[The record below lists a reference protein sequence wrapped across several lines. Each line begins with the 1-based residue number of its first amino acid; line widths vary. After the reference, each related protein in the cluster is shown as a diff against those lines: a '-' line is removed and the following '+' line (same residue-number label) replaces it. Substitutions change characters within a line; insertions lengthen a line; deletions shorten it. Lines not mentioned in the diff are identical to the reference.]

1 MLLTTLYTIRKPDT
15 PGTSETRM
23 QFFPFHGKHVMFGV
37 LSLSVIALSGCAS
50 GPSTTV
56 NPPWMQTSLS
66 PEERADLLLASM
78 SFEQKA
84 QQLTGAV
91 PEVVPEL
98 PHCKGARHVRGIPA
112 LQIPTLRITNGPVG
126 IGQNDCVALDT
137 PPRMSHV
144 NGLYVDTAV
153 YFDASSAKA
162 TAVPSAIAVAASF
175 DPSVATAFG
184 DLIGEE
190 GRRLALHV
198 FEAPGMN
205 LARLPLAGRNFEYKG
220 EDPYLA
226 GVMSVA
232 ETRAVQDKGLI
243 AVAKH
248 YVGNEQE
255 VNRMSVR
262 EKIDPQVLHELYLL
276 PFEMAVKDGET
287 GAVMCS
293 YNALNDA
300 FACENE
306 EMLTEVLRNQW
317 GFQGYV
323 QSDFF
328 ATKST
333 ARAMRAGL
341 DHEMPLPQFFA
352 PDRLREALNTGDLAM
367 KDIDTA
373 LRRRYVQ
380 MFKFGIFDRPIV
392 QQALDIEDG
401 GRKARAM
408 GVQSAVLLQNNGAL
422 PLPYDVQRVLL
433 VGKASQIYAQQA
445 VAGGSMVGQ
454 VMGAGGGSSDVVPFY
469 TVTPIEGLRNVF
481 MQAGNTSVDI
491 QLALVDDANQTAT
504 LDGEPVSFAHVMQE
518 AANADAVVVM
528 AGTVAEEGADRA
540 SFSDATGGTLVARGD
555 SLDWYAPVPKAIS
568 YSGGENAGRNSRSIA
583 MIDHLL
589 SVPSRTTRP
598 AHAKTTLVL
607 KDNAGVPIPARWLG
621 ARGPSML
628 EVWFPG
634 QEDGHIVA
642 DLLLGIH
649 NPSGKLPVTF
659 PIEGQGFMETIT
671 PNQYPGIMDAQGNPY
686 VEYTEQLQ
694 IGYRW
699 YDANQRQPA
708 FAFGHGLS
716 YTTFAIDAPQLQL
729 PPHEDGPYRVEA
741 TVRNTGERA
750 GAEVLQVYV
759 SVPSGSGLPQPPKR
773 LVGFQKVMLE
783 PGASQR
789 IAIDIDP
796 TASHHPL
803 GVWNTARNA
812 FVIPRGDF
820 TVWVGNASDKLLIAG
835 SFRR

>member
-1 MLLTTLYTIRKPDT
+1 MQSFPLCHKPT
-15 PGTSETRM
+15 
-23 QFFPFHGKHVMFGV
+23 FP
-37 LSLSVIALSGCAS
+37 SALFVAAVALAGCAN
-50 GPSTTV
+50 GPVTYGEPAAAAETL
-56 NPPWMQTSLS
+56 PWMVQSLA
-66 PEERADLLLASM
+66 PEQRAGLLLAGM
-78 SFEQKA
+78 SFAQKA

-91 PEVVPEL
+91 PEIVPEL
-98 PHCKGARHVRGIPA
+98 PHCKGARHVTGIPA
-112 LQIPTLRITNGPVG
+112 LRIPTLRVTNGPVG
-126 IGQNDCVALDT
+126 IGQNDCVARDT
-137 PPRMSHV
+137 PPRMADV
-144 NGLYVDTAV
+144 NGLHVDTAV

-162 TAVPSAIAVAASF
+162 TAVPSSIAVAASF
-175 DPSVATAFG
+175 DPAVATAFG
-184 DLIGEE
+184 ELIGEE
-190 GRRLALHV
+190 GSRLALHV

-226 GVMSVA
+226 GAMAVA
-232 ETRAVQDKGLI
+232 ETRAVQGKGLI

-255 VNRMSVR
+255 VNRMSVWER
-262 EKIDPQVLHELYLL
+262 IDPQVLHELYLL

-293 YNALNDA
+293 YNALNGA

-306 EMLTEVLRNQW
+306 EMLTEVLRHQW

-333 ARAMRAGL
+333 AKAMRAGL

-352 PDRLREALNTGDLAM
+352 PDKLRAALDAGELTMA
-367 KDIDTA
+367 DIDTA

-392 QQALDIEDG
+392 QRPLDVEGG

-408 GVQSAVLLQNNGAL
+408 GVQTAVLLQNNGAL
-422 PLPYDVQRVLL
+422 PLPRDVRRVLL

-445 VAGGSMVGQ
+445 VAGGSTVGT

-469 TVTPIEGLRNVF
+469 TVTPAAGLRAVF
-481 MQAGNTSVDI
+481 AQSGNAAVDI
-491 QLALVDDANQTAT
+491 QLALVDDANANAT
-504 LDGEPVSFAHVMQE
+504 LNGKTTGFDDVLK
-518 AANADAVVVM
+518 AAASAEAVVIM

-540 SFSDATGGTLVARGD
+540 SFGDATGATLTARGD
-555 SLDWYAPVPKAIS
+555 SLDWYAPAPKAIS
-568 YSGGENAGRNSRSIA
+568 FNGGDNAGRDSRTIA
-583 MIDHLL
+583 MVDRLL
-589 SVPSRTTRP
+589 GVKSATARP
-598 AHAKTTLVL
+598 THAKTALVL
-607 KDNAGVPIPARWLG
+607 KDNAGVPLPARWLG
-621 ARGPSML
+621 VRGPAML

-659 PIEGQGFMETIT
+659 PIEGQGFMEAVS
-671 PNQYPGIMDAQGNPY
+671 PSQYPGAMDAQGIPQVDY
-686 VEYTEQLQ
+686 SEQLQ

-699 YDANQRQPA
+699 YDAHKRQPA

-716 YTTFAIDAPQLQL
+716 YTTFAIEAPQLL
-729 PPHEDGPYRVEA
+729 APANGAGAYRVEA
-741 TVRNTGERA
+741 TVRNAGDRA
-750 GAEVLQVYV
+750 GAEVVQVYL

-773 LVGFQKVMLE
+773 LVGFRKVVLQ
-783 PGASQR
+783 PGASER
-789 IAIDIDP
+789 VTISLDP
-796 TASHHPL
+796 AASHHPL
-803 GVWNTARNA
+803 SVWDTSRNA
-812 FVIPRGDF
+812 FVVPPGAY
-820 TVWVGNASDKLLIAG
+820 TVWVGNASDRLVSAG
-835 SFRR
+835 TFER

>member
-1 MLLTTLYTIRKPDT
+1 MAK
-15 PGTSETRM
+15 
-23 QFFPFHGKHVMFGV
+23 
-37 LSLSVIALSGCAS
+37 
-50 GPSTTV
+50 
-56 NPPWMQTSLS
+56 SLS
-66 PEERADLLLASM
+66 PEQRADLLVAAM

-91 PEVVPEL
+91 PEIVPEL
-98 PHCKGARHVRGIPA
+98 PHCKGARHVTGIPA

-137 PPRMSHV
+137 PPRMAYI
-144 NGLYVDTAV
+144 NGLHVDTAV

-175 DPSVATAFG
+175 DPTVATAFG

-190 GRRLALHV
+190 GSRLALHV

-232 ETRAVQDKGLI
+232 ETRAVQGKGLI

-255 VNRMSVR
+255 VNRMSVSER
-262 EKIDPQVLHELYLL
+262 IHPQVLRELYLL

-293 YNALNDA
+293 YNALNGA

-306 EMLTEVLRNQW
+306 EMLTDVLRRQW

-341 DHEMPLPQFFA
+341 DHEMPMPQFFA
-352 PDRLREALNTGDLAM
+352 PDKLRAALDAGELTMA
-367 KDIDTA
+367 DIDTA

-380 MFKFGIFDRPIV
+380 MFKFGVFDQPIV
-392 QQALDIEDG
+392 QRSLDVEDG

-408 GVQSAVLLQNNGAL
+408 GVQTAVLLQNNGAL
-422 PLPYDVQRVLL
+422 PLPRDVQRVLL
-433 VGKASQIYAQQA
+433 VGKSSQIYAQQA
-445 VAGGSMVGQ
+445 VAGGSMVGT

-469 TVTPIEGLRNVF
+469 TVTPAEGLRNVF
-481 MQAGNTSVDI
+481 AQAGNASVAV
-491 QLALVDDANQTAT
+491 QLALVDDANRRAT
-504 LDGEPVSFAHVMQE
+504 LDGTAASFSDVLN
-518 AANADAVVVM
+518 AAARADAVVIM

-540 SFSDATGGTLVARGD
+540 SFSDETGAALTARGD
-555 SLDWYAPVPKAIS
+555 SLDWYAPIPKAIS
-568 YSGGENAGRNSRSIA
+568 FNGGENAGRNSQTIA
-583 MIDHLL
+583 MIDRLL
-589 SVPSRTTRP
+589 GMTSATVRP
-598 AHAKTTLVL
+598 MHAKTALVL
-607 KDNAGVPIPARWLG
+607 KDNAGVPLPARWLG
-621 ARGPSML
+621 ARGPAVL
-628 EVWFPG
+628 EAWFPG
-634 QEDGHIVA
+634 QEDGNIVA
-642 DLLLGIH
+642 DLLVGTH

-659 PIEGQGFMETIT
+659 PIEGQGFMETVS
-671 PNQYPGIMDAQGNPY
+671 PNQYPGVMDAQGIPHVDY
-686 VEYTEQLQ
+686 SEQLQ

-699 YDANQRQPA
+699 YDANKKRPA

-716 YTTFAIDAPQLQL
+716 YTTFAIEAPRLRI
-729 PPHEDGPYRVEA
+729 PAGNEAPYRVEA

-750 GAEVLQVYV
+750 GAEVMQVYL
-759 SVPSGSGLPQPPKR
+759 SVPSGAGLPQPPKR
-773 LVGFQKVMLE
+773 LVGFHKVVLE
-783 PGASQR
+783 PGASER
-789 IAIDIDP
+789 VNINIDP
-796 TASHHPL
+796 AASHHPL
-803 GVWNTARNA
+803 SVWDTSRNA
-812 FVIPRGDF
+812 FAVPRGVY
-820 TVWVGNASDKLLIAG
+820 TVWVGNASDRLVRAG
-835 SFRR
+835 TFER

>member
-1 MLLTTLYTIRKPDT
+1 
-15 PGTSETRM
+15 M
-23 QFFPFHGKHVMFGV
+23 QSFPLCRQRAYQGV
-37 LSLSVIALSGCAS
+37 LLLAAIILTGCAS
-50 GPSTTV
+50 VPASEGQASPAAGAV
-56 NPPWMQTSLS
+56 PWMTTSLT
-66 PEERADLLLASM
+66 PEQRADLLLAGM

-91 PEVVPEL
+91 PEIVPEL
-98 PHCKGARHVRGIPA
+98 PHCKGARHVTGIPA

-126 IGQNDCVALDT
+126 IGQNDCVARGIQ
-137 PPRMSHV
+137 PKMAYI
-144 NGLYVDTAV
+144 NGLHVDTAV

-175 DPSVATAFG
+175 DPTVATAFG
-184 DLIGEE
+184 ELIGEE
-190 GRRLALHV
+190 GSRLALHV

-226 GVMSVA
+226 GIMSVA
-232 ETRAVQDKGLI
+232 ETRAVQGKGLI

-255 VNRMSVR
+255 VNRMSVSER
-262 EKIDPQVLHELYLL
+262 IDPQVLHELYLL

-293 YNALNDA
+293 YNALNGA
-300 FACENE
+300 FACEHE
-306 EMLTEVLRNQW
+306 EMLADVLRRQW

-328 ATKST
+328 AAKST

-352 PDRLREALNTGDLAM
+352 PDRLRAALDAGELAM
-367 KDIDTA
+367 ADIDTA

-392 QQALDIEDG
+392 QQPLDVEDG

-408 GVQSAVLLQNNGAL
+408 GVQTAVLLQNNGAL
-422 PLPYDVQRVLL
+422 PLRGDARRVLL
-433 VGKASQIYAQQA
+433 LGKSSQIYAQQA
-445 VAGGSMVGQ
+445 VAGGSMVGR

-469 TVTPIEGLRNVF
+469 TVTPVDGLRNIF
-481 MQAGNTSVDI
+481 AQSGNASVDV
-491 QLALVDDANQTAT
+491 QLALVDDANASAT
-504 LDGEPVSFAHVMQE
+504 LDGK
-518 AANADAVVVM
+518 AAGFDEVLKAAAGADAVVIM

-540 SFSDATGGTLVARGD
+540 SFSDETGARLTARGD
-555 SLDWYAPVPKAIS
+555 SLDWYAPAPRAMS
-568 YSGGENAGRNSRSIA
+568 FDGGDNAGRDSRTIE

-589 SVPSRTTRP
+589 GVRSATARP
-598 AHAKTTLVL
+598 MHAKTVLVL
-607 KDNAGVPIPARWLG
+607 KDNAGVPLPARWLG

-642 DLLLGIH
+642 DLLLGTR

-659 PIEGQGFMETIT
+659 PVEGQGFMETVS
-671 PNQYPGIMDAQGNPY
+671 PHQYPGVMDAQGVPHIDY
-686 VEYTEQLQ
+686 SEKLQ

-699 YDANQRQPA
+699 YDANRRRPA

-716 YTTFAIDAPQLQL
+716 YTTFLIEAPQLRT
-729 PPHEDGPYRVEA
+729 PAAKDAAYRVEA
-741 TVRNTGERA
+741 TVHNTGDRA
-750 GAEVLQVYV
+750 GAEVMQVYL
-759 SVPSGSGLPQPPKR
+759 SVPSGAGLPQPPKR
-773 LVGFQKVMLE
+773 LVGFRKVVLE
-783 PGASQR
+783 PGASQQVS
-789 IAIDIDP
+789 IDIDP
-796 TASHHPL
+796 AASHHPL
-803 GVWNTARNA
+803 SIWDTSRKA
-812 FVIPRGDF
+812 FVVPSGVY
-820 TVWVGNASDKLLIAG
+820 TVWVGNASDRLVSAG
-835 SFRR
+835 TFSR

>member
-1 MLLTTLYTIRKPDT
+1 M
-15 PGTSETRM
+15 
-23 QFFPFHGKHVMFGV
+23 V
-37 LSLSVIALSGCAS
+37 
-50 GPSTTV
+50 
-56 NPPWMQTSLS
+56 TSLT
-66 PEERADLLLASM
+66 PEQRADLLLANM
-78 SFEQKA
+78 NFEQKA
-84 QQLTGAV
+84 QQLTGAL

-98 PHCKGARHVRGIPA
+98 PHCKGARHVTGIPV

-137 PPRMSHV
+137 PPRMTYL
-144 NGLYVDTAV
+144 NGLHVDAAV

-162 TAVPSAIAVAASF
+162 TAVPSSIAVVATF

-205 LARLPLAGRNFEYKG
+205 LARVPLAGRNFEYKG

-232 ETRAVQDKGLI
+232 ETRAVQAKGLI

-255 VNRMSVR
+255 VNRMSVSER
-262 EKIDPQVLHELYLL
+262 IHPQVLRELYLL

-293 YNALNDA
+293 YNALNGA

-306 EMLTEVLRNQW
+306 EMLTQVLRNEW
-317 GFQGYV
+317 GFKGYV

-333 ARAMRAGL
+333 AKAMRAGL

-352 PDRLREALNTGDLAM
+352 PDKLRAALDAGELAM
-367 KDIDTA
+367 ADIDTA

-380 MFKFGIFDRPIV
+380 MFKFGVFDRPIV
-392 QQALDIEDG
+392 QYPLDVKDG

-408 GVQSAVLLQNNGAL
+408 GVQAAVLLQNSGAL
-422 PLPYDVQRVLL
+422 PLPRNAQHVLL

-445 VAGGSMVGQ
+445 VAGGSMVGT

-469 TVTPIEGLRNVF
+469 TVTPLEGLRNVF
-481 MQAGNTSVDI
+481 SRSGNASVRI
-491 QLALVDDANQTAT
+491 QLALVDDANRSAT
-504 LDGEPVSFAHVMQE
+504 LDGKAASFGDVLDA
-518 AANADAVVVM
+518 AANADAVVIM

-540 SFSDATGGTLVARGD
+540 SFNDKTGATLTARGD
-555 SLDWYAPVPKAIS
+555 SLDWYAPAPKAIS
-568 YSGGENAGRNSRSIA
+568 FSGGDNAGRNSRSIA
-583 MIDHLL
+583 MIDLL
-589 SVPSRTTRP
+589 LGVKSATARP
-598 AHAKTTLVL
+598 THGKTALVL

-621 ARGPSML
+621 SRGPAML

-634 QEDGHIVA
+634 QEDGNIVA
-642 DLLLGIH
+642 DLLLGIY

-659 PIEGQGFMETIT
+659 PIEGQGFMETVS
-671 PNQYPGIMDAQGNPY
+671 PRQYPGIMDVQGIPH
-686 VEYTEQLQ
+686 VEYSEQLQ

-699 YDANQRQPA
+699 YDADNKQPA

-716 YTTFAIDAPQLQL
+716 YTRFAIDVPRLHRPINSHGA
-729 PPHEDGPYRVEA
+729 YRVEA
-741 TVRNTGERA
+741 TVHNTGDRA
-750 GAEVLQVYV
+750 GAEVMQVYL

-773 LVGFQKVMLE
+773 LVGFHKLLLE
-783 PGASQR
+783 PGASER
-789 IAIDIDP
+789 VSIEIDP
-796 TASHHPL
+796 AASHHPL
-803 GVWNTARNA
+803 SVWDTSRKA
-812 FVIPRGDF
+812 FVTPPGVYK
-820 TVWVGNASDKLLIAG
+820 VWVGNASNRLVSAG
-835 SFRR
+835 TFER